1 MAACLLFNSSESV
14 LHWRPVVAKLSLL
27 VAPVACLF
35 IGWRFNRF
43 NPALAIFVFIF
54 SELFIHEYARGV
66 DVDPGVADFVT
77 LSVSILLP
85 LNLAFLACAGERGIF
100 NLSGLCKSTTVVVQP
115 FLAAWVF
122 WNFPDA
128 TWGVGNDFLAIKLPL
143 WIDISNVGL
152 LAFMFSLT
160 LILVN
165 LARKRGAVETG
176 FIWSLI
182 AGFLGLAVYSGLLST
197 ICFTFGSLILAVSV
211 VEAAYTMAYRDELTG
226 LPARRSLNEL
236 FLKLSGRYSVAM
248 LDIDFFKKF
257 NDTYGHDVGDQV
269 LKMVAS
275 RISRVRGGGSSFR
288 YGGEEFTVVF
298 PGKAKDETI
307 EYLEELRKSV
317 EGASFFV
324 RDTKRARKK
333 GKKGRSSGARKSGRK
348 VGVTVSIGV
357 ASRDTRRMG
366 PEEVVKAADKA
377 LYRAK
382 GKGRNC
388 LVS

>member
-1 MAACLLFNSSESV
+1 
-14 LHWRPVVAKLSLL
+14 
-27 VAPVACLF
+27 
-35 IGWRFNRF
+35 
-43 NPALAIFVFIF
+43 
-54 SELFIHEYARGV
+54 
-66 DVDPGVADFVT
+66 
-77 LSVSILLP
+77 
-85 LNLAFLACAGERGIF
+85 
-100 NLSGLCKSTTVVVQP
+100 
-115 FLAAWVF
+115 
-122 WNFPDA
+122 
-128 TWGVGNDFLAIKLPL
+128 
-143 WIDISNVGL
+143 
-152 LAFMFSLT
+152 
-160 LILVN
+160 
-165 LARKRGAVETG
+165 
-176 FIWSLI
+176 
-182 AGFLGLAVYSGLLST
+182 
-197 ICFTFGSLILAVSV
+197 
-211 VEAAYTMAYRDELTG
+211 
-226 LPARRSLNEL
+226 
-236 FLKLSGRYSVAM
+236 
-248 LDIDFFKKF
+248 
-257 NDTYGHDVGDQV
+257 
-269 LKMVAS
+269 MVAS